1 MKLPSRGSLAPVQ
14 TSAKK
19 HVTCRCLVPRE
30 CRGSGRVVPHV
41 IHLQM
46 KLPRGSRGK
55 RDSRWRFRR
64 QADIRENGRV
74 SPREFVL
81 RVKLPAGMNGMDDGE
96 IGADDG
102 GSEDNIGYEENEGID
117 DDRRASTVLQL
128 RNKGRKRRR
137 RENTRRYSRGDEERG
152 SFGATRED

>member
-1 MKLPSRGSLAPVQ
+1 MKKKTAAWKRRRFEGVSCRLAFN
-14 TSAKK
+14 
-19 HVTCRCLVPRE
+19 
-30 CRGSGRVVPHV
+30 
-41 IHLQM
+41 
-46 KLPRGSRGK
+46 
-55 RDSRWRFRR
+55 DRFRWL
-64 QADIRENGRV
+64 A
-74 SPREFVL
+74 S
-81 RVKLPAGMNGMDDGE
+81 AGMNGMDDGE